1 MKYQNPQLRERL
13 AAEFVLG
20 TLHGQARRRFEALL
34 ADTSALRAS
43 VARWE
48 NRLHPLSEGLTPQPP
63 PEQLWLRLQA
73 RLANTAVLPA
83 LGHTPTRSR
92 HRAGLWHSLPFW
104 RGFALTAAGF
114 LLGMTVMLML
124 PTTAT
129 IPPEHIVVVT
139 SRQAKPLWVIST
151 RHNIPRLTVKT
162 LHSPRLDPG
171 YTCVLWLTWRDGHVQ
186 PLGELPERAGQTLI
200 ALPKGMVRNPDKAK
214 VVISIETIG
223 AKHTRPRGHIIF
235 KAPWTTI

>member
-1 MKYQNPQLRERL
+1 MKYQNSQLRERL

-34 ADTSALRAS
+34 ADTPALRAS

-48 NRLHPLSEGLTPQPP
+48 NRLHPLSEDLTPQPP
-63 PEQLWLRLQA
+63 PEQLWPRLQA
-73 RLANTAVLPA
+73 RLTDIAVPA
-83 LGHTPTRSR
+83 PGHVPTRPR
-92 HRAGLWHSLPFW
+92 RQARLWYSLPFW
-104 RGFALTAAGF
+104 RGFGLAAAGL

-124 PTTAT
+124 PTTAP
-129 IPPEHIVVVT
+129 IPAEHIIVVT
-139 SRQAKPLWVIST
+139 NRQAKPLWVIST

-186 PLGELPERAGQTLI
+186 PLGALPERAGQTLI
-200 ALPKGMVRNPDKAK
+200 ALPKGMVHNPDKAK

-223 AKHTRPRGHIIF
+223 EKHTRPRGHIIF
-235 KAPWTTI
+235 KGPWTII